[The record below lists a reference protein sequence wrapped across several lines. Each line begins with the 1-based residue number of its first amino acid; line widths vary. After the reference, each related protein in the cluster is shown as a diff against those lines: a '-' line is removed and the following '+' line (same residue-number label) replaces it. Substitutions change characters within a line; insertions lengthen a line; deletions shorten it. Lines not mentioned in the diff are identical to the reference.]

1 METKILNFKKLE
13 VSGNTK
19 EEALE
24 KAPFFIQGDATM
36 AFENFKKRSERP
48 ITEKEIKQF
57 CLDYLAMKSKNAPG
71 IGYAITQ
78 VPAVK
83 NTRVRP
89 YRVLDVKNT
98 KGKRKFS
105 KTYQLFDKKTGALL
119 AETNETKAKAEAL
132 AKKFYTEKGFTG
144 NIKCTVTKQ
153 VIEGEPVAFEMEYV
167 PSKKA
172 CVGTYLVFGI
182 EA

>member
-1 METKILNFKKLE
+1 MEAKILNFKKLE
-13 VSGNTK
+13 VTGNTK

-24 KAPFFIQGDATM
+24 KAPFFIQGDATV
-36 AFENFKKRSERP
+36 AFENFKKHQNSP

-57 CLDYLAMKSKNAPG
+57 CLDYLANKSKNAPG
-71 IGYAITQ
+71 IGYAITEI
-78 VPAVK
+78 PAVK

-98 KGKRKFS
+98 KGKRKFI
-105 KTYQLFDKKTGALL
+105 KTYQIFDKATGNLL
-119 AETNETKAKAEAL
+119 AEVDGTKAKAEKK
-132 AKKFYTEKGFTG
+132 AKELYTECGFTG
-144 NIKCTVTKQ
+144 SLKCKVSKQ
-153 VIEGEPVAFEMEYV
+153 VVEGESLAFEMEYV